1 MHGVTRRLLPVF
13 IRPDGEPSQVVGG
26 IIQSRNS

>member
-13 IRPDGEPSQVVGG
+13 TRPDGDLSQVVGG
-26 IIQSRNS
+26 ITQSRNS